1 MSTDPQIWIAALGTL
16 AVYSYLY
23 KENPA
28 YRIAEYTLVALYT
41 SYSLVLN
48 FHEYLIPYGRQYAI
62 EEGQWYFWITGAI
75 GLLMYFRYAPA
86 EWNWLA
92 RYPISILVGWGLG
105 YTLVRSPRPVMVQV
119 KDSMRPLNT
128 VNNVLFF
135 VFFLCIMFYF
145 FFTVGKESKFIQGT
159 GRVGRYIMMVG
170 FGCAFGN
177 TVQGRI
183 SLFLNRLSFLLV
195 DWIGMKIW

>member
-1 MSTDPQIWIAALGTL
+1 LTTAQVWVAALCTL

-41 SYSLVLN
+41 SYSITLD
-48 FHEYLIPYGRQYAI
+48 FHEYLIPYAQRYAI
-62 EEGQWYFWITGAI
+62 EEGQWYFWVMGAL
-75 GLLMYFRYAPA
+75 GLLLYFRYAPPKYS
-86 EWNWLA
+86 WLA
-92 RYPISILVGWGLG
+92 RYPISITVGWGLG
-105 YTLVRSPRPVMVQV
+105 YNLIRLPRPVMVQV
-119 KDSMRPLNT
+119 MDAMRPLNT

-135 VFFLCIMFYF
+135 VFFLCILFYF
-145 FFTVGKESKFIQGT
+145 FFTTGKKSKFIQGS
-159 GRVGRYIMMVG
+159 GRIGRYIMMVG

-183 SLFLNRLSFLLV
+183 SLFLNRLSFLLI
-195 DWIGMKIW
+195 DWLGIQIW

>member
-1 MSTDPQIWIAALGTL
+1 MTTAQVWVAALCTL

-41 SYSLVLN
+41 SYSITLD
-48 FHEYLIPYGRQYAI
+48 FHEYLIPYAQRYAI
-62 EEGQWYFWITGAI
+62 EEGQWYFWVMGAL
-75 GLLMYFRYAPA
+75 GLLLYFRYAPPKY
-86 EWNWLA
+86 NWLA
-92 RYPISILVGWGLG
+92 RYPISIAVGWGLG
-105 YTLVRSPRPVMVQV
+105 YNLIRLPRPVMVQV
-119 KDSMRPLNT
+119 RDAMRPLNT

-135 VFFLCIMFYF
+135 VFFLCILFYF
-145 FFTVGKESKFIQGT
+145 FFTTGKESKFIQGS
-159 GRVGRYIMMVG
+159 GRIGRYIMMVG

-183 SLFLNRLSFLLV
+183 SLFLNRLSFLLI
-195 DWIGMKIW
+195 DWLGIQIW